1 MDSCPSAGIIR
12 AANQPSV
19 YEGATA
25 VAPCCWGSI
34 TAAGVG
40 EEAAE
45 RLPPEEEEESQEHG
59 EGWPVLR
66 ASCGRHIKSAGAD
79 EAGR

>member
-1 MDSCPSAGIIR
+1 MR
-12 AANQPSV
+12 ARLPWLRV
-19 YEGATA
+19 VGAQLRLLG
-25 VAPCCWGSI
+25 VA
-34 TAAGVG
+34 

-59 EGWPVLR
+59 EGWPVLC